1 MNSVSA
7 GKQNNRHGEPCF
19 SKARWRLTNGRFC
32 GKIQENES
40 LEEMRKTMDRQTA
53 IHILWDY
60 LCLNQTPAAA
70 DCIVGFGCYNEDVA
84 RRAAQL
90 YHQGLAPLILFTGGL
105 GRNTSAMWT
114 ESEASRFAAIAMAE
128 GVPEAAILREE
139 QSTNSGENLIFS
151 RRMLAERG
159 LTHPRIIGVQKP
171 YMERRLFAAFPV
183 YWPEATVTVT
193 SWQQTYEQ
201 YLSGLS
207 RWGRTE
213 EDTIHMIVGDF
224 QRISVYAE
232 LGYQIPQ
239 EIPKKVTE
247 AFHCL
252 VKLGYTKQLVK

>member
-1 MNSVSA
+1 MY
-7 GKQNNRHGEPCF
+7 K
-19 SKARWRLTNGRFC
+19 
-32 GKIQENES
+32 
-40 LEEMRKTMDRQTA
+40 QTA
-53 IHILWDY
+53 VHNLWDY
-60 LCLNQTPAAA
+60 MCLHQTPEKA

-90 YHQGLAPLILFTGGL
+90 YHQGLAPLVLFTGGL

-114 ESEASRFAAIAMAE
+114 ESEASRFAGIALAE
-128 GVPEAAILREE
+128 GVPETAILREE

-171 YMERRLFAAFPV
+171 YMERRLYAAFPV
-183 YWPEATVTVT
+183 YWPEAEVIVT
-193 SWQQTYEQ
+193 SWQQSYEE

-239 EIPKKVTE
+239 QIPKEAME
-247 AFHCL
+247 AFDCL

>member
-1 MNSVSA
+1 
-7 GKQNNRHGEPCF
+7 
-19 SKARWRLTNGRFC
+19 
-32 GKIQENES
+32 
-40 LEEMRKTMDRQTA
+40 MDKQTA

-60 LCLNQTPAAA
+60 LCLHQTPKKS

-105 GRNTSAMWT
+105 GRNTSSMWT
-114 ESEASRFAAIAMAE
+114 ESEASRFARIAMAE
-128 GVPEAAILREE
+128 GVPEKDILTEE
-139 QSTNSGENLIFS
+139 KSTNSAENLIFS
-151 RRMLAERG
+151 RRILAERG

-183 YWPEATVTVT
+183 YWPEAEVTVT

-201 YLSGLS
+201 YLTGLS

-224 QRISVYAE
+224 QRISAYAD
-232 LGYQIPQ
+232 LGYQIRQP
-239 EIPKKVTE
+239 IPAE
-247 AFHCL
+247 AAQAFRLL
-252 VKLGYTKQLVK
+252 VALGYTKQLIK

>member
-1 MNSVSA
+1 
-7 GKQNNRHGEPCF
+7 
-19 SKARWRLTNGRFC
+19 
-32 GKIQENES
+32 
-40 LEEMRKTMDRQTA
+40 MDKQTA
-53 IHILWDY
+53 VHTLWDY
-60 LCLNQTPAAA
+60 MCLHQTPEKA

-90 YHQGLAPLILFTGGL
+90 YHQGLAPLVLFTGGL

-114 ESEASRFAAIAMAE
+114 ESEASRFAGTALAE
-128 GVPEAAILREE
+128 GVPETAILREE

-171 YMERRLFAAFPV
+171 YMERRLYAAFPV
-183 YWPEATVTVT
+183 YWPEAEVIVT
-193 SWQQTYEQ
+193 SWQQSYEE
-201 YLSGLS
+201 YLSGLF

-239 EIPKKVTE
+239 EIPEEVME
-247 AFHCL
+247 AFDFL
-252 VKLGYTKQLVK
+252 VMLGYTKQLVK